1 QQTHSVAARRT
12 QDALA
17 AVHQMI
23 GDLCERIAS
32 LESDIRDRARAQ
44 KAAPVT
50 DLAPE
55 LAPAPKLTEPPDCK
69 LVFDSALTPDLKSES
84 GSVSIK
90 TTLSVGTAVAT
101 QPDRI
106 EATIGTLK
114 WSCWPIG
121 TAYLPRSSTAFTG
134 TRWIPIEPTGK
145 AGALDLLFSPS

>member
-1 QQTHSVAARRT
+1 RSAPERLALIERGIADSIKEIREARANNAQCSTATACNPERDLAELQQTHSVAARRT

-17 AVHQMI
+17 AAHQMI
-23 GDLCERIAS
+23 GDLCERKAS
-32 LESDIRDRARAQ
+32 LASDIPDGARAQ

-101 QPDRI
+101 QPDR
-106 EATIGTLK
+106 
-114 WSCWPIG
+114 
-121 TAYLPRSSTAFTG
+121 
-134 TRWIPIEPTGK
+134 
-145 AGALDLLFSPS
+145 